1 VLCRL
6 CVQKKTTLK
15 TIIKYVLLDLLR
27 NKIILVYTLILA
39 VLAISVLNLDSNPSK
54 GLLSLLNVT
63 LLFVPLITILFATIY
78 FFNSIEFTELLLSQ
92 PIKRQKVILAE
103 YTGVASSLSAAY
115 AVGVGLPLL
124 FLVSGTESLI
134 LVLTG
139 VLLTLIFS
147 SLALLIFVKSKDKT
161 RGIGIAIVVALFFTL
176 LFDGLLIAFIYSF
189 SDYPID
195 QAVIAIIA
203 FNPIDLARVLML
215 LQLDTSALMGYSG
228 ALFKKFLGSATG
240 SIFSISC
247 MLFWVVVPLLLSVRI
262 FRKKDL

>member
-1 VLCRL
+1 M
-6 CVQKKTTLK
+6 K

-27 NKIILVYTLILA
+27 NKIILVYTIILA

-63 LLFVPLITILFATIY
+63 LLFVPIITILFATIY

-92 PIKRQKVILAE
+92 PIKRQKVLLAE
-103 YTGVASSLSAAY
+103 YAGVSLSLAAAY

-124 FLVSGTESLI
+124 FLVSGTQS
-134 LVLTG
+134 LVLIIAG
-139 VLLTLIFS
+139 ILLTLIFS

-161 RGIGIAIVVALFFTL
+161 KGIGIAIVIALFFSL
-176 LFDGLLIAFIYSF
+176 LFDGLLIGFIFSF

-195 QAVIAIIA
+195 QIVIGMIA

-215 LQLDTSALMGYSG
+215 LQLDAGVLMGSSG
-228 ALFKKFLGSATG
+228 ALFKQFLGSATG
-240 SIFSISC
+240 SIFCVAC
-247 MLFWVVVPLLLSVRI
+247 MLFWVAVPLLLSVRI

>member
-1 VLCRL
+1 MR
-6 CVQKKTTLK
+6 

-27 NKIILVYTLILA
+27 NKIILFYTLILA
-39 VLAISVLNLDSNPSK
+39 VLAISVLQLDANPSK
-54 GLLSLLNVT
+54 GLLSLLNIT
-63 LLFVPLITILFATIY
+63 LLFVPIVTILFATIY

-92 PIKRQKVILAE
+92 PVKRQKVILSE
-103 YTGVASSLSAAY
+103 YFALALALCGAY
-115 AVGVGLPLL
+115 AIGIGLPLL
-124 FLVSGTESLI
+124 LLVSGTESLI

-139 VLLTLIFS
+139 ILLTLIFS

-161 RGIGIAIVVALFFTL
+161 KGIGIAIVTALFFTL

-195 QAVIAIIA
+195 QAVIGIIA
-203 FNPIDLARVLML
+203 LNPIDLGRVLML
-215 LQLDTSALMGYSG
+215 LQLDVAVLMGYSG

-247 MLFWVVVPLLLSVRI
+247 MLLWVIFPLLLSVRI
-262 FRKKDL
+262 FKKKDL